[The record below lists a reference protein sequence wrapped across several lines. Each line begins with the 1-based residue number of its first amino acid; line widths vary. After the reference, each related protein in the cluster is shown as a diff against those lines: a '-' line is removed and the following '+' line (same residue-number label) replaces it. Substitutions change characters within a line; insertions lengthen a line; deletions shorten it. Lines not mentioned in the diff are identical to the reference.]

1 MSFTKPKKR
10 TRHDFITAY
19 LFLSPFLLFY
29 LLFTFYPLL
38 QGFFISFYEWNLTSA
53 KVFVG
58 FSNYVDL
65 AQEKYF
71 WQSLMHTFLYVLI
84 STPIYLAGAFILAV
98 IVDHKFVKGRNLLR
112 GIFFMPNVLAVSITS
127 IIWVNMYQPYSGP
140 VNAILRVIGFKADY
154 AWLNESNLVW
164 PAIILLTFWWNVGY
178 YMILYLAGLQEV
190 PEDRYEAA
198 QLDGANWFQ
207 TIWYITI
214 PSLKRIHILVL
225 FLQIVASFKIFG
237 QVFLTTEGGP
247 GGASRTYIQ
256 YIYENGFQRFFMGK
270 ASAAAFVLFIVILAV
285 SILQLRLLKKTA
297 DE

>member
-1 MSFTKPKKR
+1 MIVFKSKKR
-10 TRHDFITAY
+10 VSNDFFMAY
-19 LFLSPFLLFY
+19 LFLAPFLLFY
-29 LLFTFYPLL
+29 LWFTFYPLL
-38 QGFFISFYEWNLTSA
+38 QGFFISFYEWNLTSD

-58 FSNYVDL
+58 LSNYTDL
-65 AQEKYF
+65 FQESNF

-84 STPIYLAGAFILAV
+84 STPIYMAGAFILAV
-98 IVDHKFVKGRNLLR
+98 LVDHKFVRGRSFLR
-112 GIFFMPNVLAVSITS
+112 GIFFMPNVLAVSIIS

-140 VNAILRVIGFKADY
+140 VNGILRLIGFNGNY
-154 AWLNESNLVW
+154 AWLSEGTLVW
-164 PAIILLTFWWNVGY
+164 PAIILLTFWWNTGY

-207 TIWYITI
+207 TLWYITI

-225 FLQIVASFKIFG
+225 FLQVVASFKIFG

-256 YIYENGFQRFFMGK
+256 FIYENGFQRFLMGK
-270 ASAAAFVLFIVILAV
+270 ASAAAFVLFVIILVV
-285 SILQLRLLKKTA
+285 SIMQLKLLKQTA